1 MDDLKPYFD
10 IMNILQHP
18 AENNLSLHDAKLKT
32 ENGEIDVKVLAI
44 LDTSDFKFS
53 PLIIFT
59 NEKIFE
65 NLTFKTEL

>member
-18 AENNLSLHDAKLKT
+18 TENNLSLHDAKLKT